1 MRKNTG
7 KVLSMI
13 LAMAMV
19 VSSFSATFVSA
30 STQEVVG
37 NNARVEVKDGDGEAG
52 DDYDVVS
59 DKYDNLL
66 LIKDLDNAYDVM
78 TMDREILDEVEYVSF
93 SKLSGDSLVKVEKQ
107 DDDTR
112 DLMLKKN
119 ASGTE
124 KIRINYKGTYT
135 DDETDREVT
144 ARGSIDVEITANV
157 EGTVVLAPYD
167 GNETYGSTPDDVELA
182 AVNDSGFTLALYM
195 AKNDSKTVAGGYWE
209 KVEAYKDEDF
219 DAEVDKDDADYYTGG
234 YFDISS
240 DKNFVKD
247 KDELAADAHADD
259 LKSGRAV
266 YGEATDITGYADG
279 VFTFGLKHDDEE
291 GGNYYAKTFSTKL
304 EVYAPKVE
312 VTEDKGANPVYE
324 GTNVKK
330 GDRIRVDIGVGRKWH
345 ANDDEGTPNIEI
357 SKLGARTLLALNGT
371 GNFEDE
377 KYSDIEG
384 DAKIVT
390 GFEIVMDSGSI
401 TVNGGSIDAIK
412 GAYKVTVENATVN
425 GNIEGTA
432 GTGSEITVG
441 EGAKVNGT
449 VKDVKTIDLQDG
461 ASVEAVDE
469 SGATVTMDGASVSG
483 NVTAGTFYANDNDEY
498 NNSIGGNL
506 KANEVTVEAVDGSF
520 NLDGTLI
527 ANTDTAE
534 FNFEGDNIAIG
545 SVDADYYNPTLTFD
559 DSTITLAITNM
570 NGFNTVMSLQNES
583 DVTISGSARLGS
595 VEVEEDSFIR
605 FMADATV
612 DEISGDGMVVA
623 QAGQFHIKS
632 GIADVDLKLNNL
644 AIGAT
649 AFTADTDAVDENDFN
664 AVGYSLVKEAA
675 SSTVDRFVVDAVS
688 FAGLA
693 FDKEFV
699 TIAQGYSDT
708 ITLAAYPTGTNAPAD
723 ARVMWELDGN
733 DDAFN
738 VVVDPNTNVATIN
751 VTAYNADDNTANNAT
766 IRAYLVDEDGYE
778 LEGYV
783 AATCKVTAVAQPEI
797 RGTLKADTT
806 SYTLPV
812 GGIYD
817 IQFSVTG
824 VDATPVVTDS
834 RTGSVFQLTN
844 LGGNKYRVTGVNE
857 GTAYVVATVG
867 DTRVSV
873 AITVDN
879 DATQGGEKGNNV
891 SEIR

>member
-37 NNARVEVKDGDGEAG
+37 TNARVDTDDGKIG
-52 DDYDVVS
+52 DTDYDLVS
-59 DKYDNLL
+59 DKYTDLT
-66 LIKDLDNAYDVM
+66 LIADLDNAYLVR
-78 TMDREILDEVEYVSF
+78 TMDREELDDVEYVSF
-93 SKLSGDSLVKVEKQ
+93 TKVSGDSLVKVVRDKE
-107 DDDTR
+107 DDDKR
-112 DLMLKKN
+112 NLVLKKN

-124 KIRINYKGTYT
+124 TIRINYKGTYT
-135 DDETDREVT
+135 DDDTDREVT
-144 ARGSIDVEITANV
+144 ARGSIEVDITATV
-157 EGTVVLAPYD
+157 EGTVVLAEAKDWD
-167 GNETYGSTPDDVELA
+167 GDTPDEPGMM
-182 AVNDSGFTLALYM
+182 AVNDSGMTLALYM
-195 AKNDSKTVAGGYWE
+195 AYHDDGDPTAKWDNVVAYQ
-209 KVEAYKDEDF
+209 D
-219 DAEVDKDDADYYTGG
+219 VDDDDALESYTEA

-240 DKNFVKD
+240 DKNFVKSTED
-247 KDELAADAHADD
+247 IEADENQVINSEGDVT
-259 LKSGRAV
+259 GAV
-266 YGEATDITGYADG
+266 YHAASDPTGYTVEGDDG
-279 VFTFGLKHDDEE
+279 YLYLGLKHEDEE
-291 GGNYYAKTFSTKL
+291 GGNYFAKTFSTKL
-304 EVYAPKVE
+304 EIYAPKV
-312 VTEDKGANPVYE
+312 TFNAEDQTFEAE
-324 GTNVKK
+324 SDKK
-330 GDRIRVDIGVGRKWH
+330 GDRIRVDIGVDKKWRVTEEH
-345 ANDDEGTPNIEI
+345 DDGYAEI
-357 SKLGARTLLALNGT
+357 SKLGARTLVALNGASNDFDDMKYT
-371 GNFEDE
+371 EIEDQ
-377 KYSDIEG
+377 
-384 DAKIVT
+384 AKVIS
-390 GFEIVMDSGSI
+390 GYEIVVDSGR
-401 TVNGGSIDAIK
+401 VVMNGGSIESINIDREGSILIENGTVSGNVDAD
-412 GAYKVTVENATVN
+412 N
-425 GNIEGTA
+425 NIT
-432 GTGSEITVG
+432 IG
-441 EGAKVNGT
+441 EGAKVGGT
-449 VKDVKTIDLQDG
+449 VKNAATVELQDG
-461 ASVEAVDE
+461 AVVGAVDA
-469 SGATVTMDGASVSG
+469 GNVTMDGATVDG
-483 NVTAGTFYANDNDEY
+483 NVDADEFTANDNDEY
-498 NNSIGGNL
+498 NNVVRGDIS
-506 KANEVTVEAVDGSF
+506 ANKFDIDAIDGSF
-520 NLDGTLI
+520 EATGALI
-527 ANTDTAE
+527 ATMEGAE
-534 FNFEGDNIAIG
+534 YAFEGDNISIG
-545 SVDADYYNPTLTFD
+545 SIDGDYYDPDVTFD
-559 DSTITLAITNM
+559 DSDITIAVTNM
-570 NGFNTVMSLQNES
+570 NSFNTSFTLQNEA
-583 DVTISGSARLGS
+583 DVSISGSARLGS
-595 VEVEEDSFIR
+595 IEVEEDSVLR
-605 FMADATV
+605 FLADATV
-612 DEISGDGMVVA
+612 DEMSGDGMVVA

-632 GIADVDLKLNNL
+632 GIADVALKLNNL

-664 AVGYSLVKEAA
+664 GVGYSLTKEAA

-688 FAGLA
+688 FAGLS

-844 LGGNKYRVTGVNE
+844 LGNNKYRVTGVNE